1 MGAAL
6 RRAWRVPALLG
17 LVLGGLVLAL
27 SARAVGGAAWFLR
40 PVGQGLIVRW
50 MRALNR
56 VVGLRVGVVCQ
67 PLRPPAL
74 IVANHI
80 SWLDVAAL
88 ASVLPAS
95 FVAKADVRRWPLLGR
110 LAGLA
115 GTRFL
120 DRTSISAVRPLLE
133 SIAARLRAGHCC
145 AVFPEG
151 TSTAGDRVR
160 PFFPA
165 LFQAAVDAGCPV
177 QTVAIEY
184 GRGPSG
190 DPLAPFTGEQ
200 DFAVHL
206 WRLLGRA
213 RTDVTLSFLAPMD
226 ACGGERR
233 AHAGLEQWLFTGP
246 ALVCRAVVVNVVPF
260 PPDGNIRSAV
270 RGLFCTPRSAEIRT
284 DHRKSR

>member
-17 LVLGGLVLAL
+17 LILGGLVLAL
-27 SARAVGGAAWFLR
+27 SARAVGGVSWFLR
-40 PVGQGLIVRW
+40 PAGQGVIVRW

-56 VVGLRVGVVCQ
+56 VVGLRVWVVCQ
-67 PLRPPAL
+67 PLRAPAL
-74 IVANHI
+74 VVANHI
-80 SWLDVAAL
+80 SWLDVPAL
-88 ASVLPAS
+88 ASVLPMT

-133 SIAARLRAGHCC
+133 RIAVRLRDGHSC

-160 PFFPA
+160 AFFPA
-165 LFQAAVDAGCPV
+165 LFQAAIDAGCPV
-177 QTVAIEY
+177 QPVAIEY
-184 GRGPSG
+184 GHGTSG

-213 RTDVTLSFLAPMD
+213 HTDVTLSFLAPMD
-226 ACGGERR
+226 ARGGERR
-233 AHAGLEQWLFTGP
+233 DLARRAHASLEQWLFTD
-246 ALVCRAVVVNVVPF
+246 LVPVRRAV
-260 PPDGNIRSAV
+260 A
-270 RGLFCTPRSAEIRT
+270 C
-284 DHRKSR
+284 